1 MNHYTQ
7 LTQEQRYQ
15 LYAMNKAEMTQK
27 DIAQELGVHPSTVS
41 REFKRNTG
49 LRVYR
54 PRQAHS
60 LAMERRDKGVQRM
73 LSSHWHEI
81 ERLLKSYWSP
91 EQIAWRLY
99 EEQRYRISHE
109 WIYQYVYR
117 DKRQG
122 GKLYL
127 HLRCQKQRKK
137 RYGRNVTTRSDSRP
151 NND

>member
-15 LYAMNKAEMTQK
+15 IYAMNRADMTQK
-27 DIAQELGVHPSTVS
+27 DIAQEIGVHPSTIS
-41 REFKRNTG
+41 RELKRNKG
-49 LRVYR
+49 LRGYR
-54 PRQAHS
+54 PVQAHS
-60 LAMERRDKGVQRM
+60 LAVSRRDKGAPRI
-73 LSSHWHEI
+73 LDSHWMEI
-81 ERLLKSYWSP
+81 KRLLKAYWSP

-99 EEQRYRISHE
+99 EEQGYRVSHE

-127 HLRCQKQRKK
+127 YLRSQKQRKK
-137 RYGRNVTTRSDSRP
+137 RYGSKNVGGEYQIKR
-151 NND
+151 